1 MNFSQ
6 TEQRLFDAI
15 EAMDI
20 VDAHEHLPAE
30 SVRTGKPADLFTL
43 FSHYTRLDL
52 FQAGMTHQ
60 AYDGLFDRDRPLAE
74 RWQDFDPFWRRIRW
88 TCFARPVRIAAK
100 HFYGCD
106 DINDR
111 TYRDLSDAI
120 ARANTPGIYERV
132 LRDACGIRVCLTNAY
147 DTSVTSDLLLPVL
160 WPPLMFDVK
169 TWEDLAHPVF
179 DRDTAV
185 ASMDDYLD
193 AARRYVTRAKAGGAV
208 AFKMLAWPV
217 AAPDRRKANECF
229 RRLKSGAVKGLEGL
243 GPRGS
248 NPLRDYLADQFIR
261 CAGANDMPIAVHTGF
276 LSILNHH
283 WPMDVAPLIMR
294 HPDVRFDVYHLG
306 YPRVREALVL
316 AKCQPNVWVNFCG
329 TYLLSPRFAQAAL
342 EEAID
347 LLPDSKIIAFGGDY
361 GAPHGVPVENVF
373 GHLTMAREAI
383 VRVLAR
389 RIAEGQM
396 THDEAADLAR
406 RWFFDNPKALYRLDL
421 G

>member
-1 MNFSQ
+1 MNFSE

-30 SVRTGKPADLFTL
+30 AVRLEKPADLFTL

-52 FQAGMTHQ
+52 FQAGMSQ
-60 AYDGLFDRDRPLAE
+60 EAYRSLFDRDVPLDV
-74 RWQDFDPFWRRIRW
+74 RWKTFAPFWRRIRW
-88 TCFARPVRIAAK
+88 TCFARPARIAAK
-100 HFYGCD
+100 KFYGCD
-106 DINDR
+106 DINAR

-120 ARANTPGIYERV
+120 ARANTPGIYGRV
-132 LRDACGIRVCLTNAY
+132 LRDACHIRVCLTNAY
-147 DTSVTSDLLLPVL
+147 DTDVTSDLLIPVL
-160 WPPLMFDVK
+160 WPPLMNDVK
-169 TWEDLAHPVF
+169 TWDDLRHPVF
-179 DRDTAV
+179 DPQAAV
-185 ASMDDYLD
+185 ASLDDYLE
-193 AARRYVTRAKAGGAV
+193 AARRYVGRAKAGGAV

-217 AAPDRRKANECF
+217 GAPDRRQADECF
-229 RRLKSGAVKGLEGL
+229 RRLKSGAVKTLEGL

-248 NPLRDYLADQFIR
+248 NPLRDYLADEFIR
-261 CAGANDMPIAVHTGF
+261 FAGANDMVIAVHTGF
-276 LSILNHH
+276 LGTMRHH
-283 WPMDVAPLIMR
+283 HAMDVAPLIMR
-294 HPDVRFDVYHLG
+294 HPAVRFDVYHLG

-361 GAPHGVPVENVF
+361 GGPQGVPVEKVF
-373 GHLTMAREAI
+373 GHLTMAREAV

-396 THDEAADLAR
+396 DHAEAADMAR
-406 RWFFDNPKALYRLDL
+406 RWFFDNPKELYRLDL
-421 G
+421 P